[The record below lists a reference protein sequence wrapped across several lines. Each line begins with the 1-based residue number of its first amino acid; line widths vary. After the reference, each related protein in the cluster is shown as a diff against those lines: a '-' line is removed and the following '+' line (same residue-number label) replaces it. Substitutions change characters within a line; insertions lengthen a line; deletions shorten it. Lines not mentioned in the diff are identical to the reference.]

1 MKKLHVTKF
10 AVTAFIA
17 AQLLSSVSHAANI
30 DKRILGGKKFDQ
42 IIKTTSKEGLED
54 PYFQIKSS
62 KITQISD
69 EEALEFINNSNIKNN
84 KYKEI
89 SDVGDREVSRANGGF
104 VGPNVPNI
112 PNTPPGNGPVVSL
125 PSDNTANVPT
135 PTTNGGVLD
144 SVIMVVDK
152 LVAIGQKIIPMIK
165 DGKSVIT
172 NSPMTAVSV
181 LPRTDLKDFQVHD
194 MGGWSIPVNRHYK
207 ITFNNGL
214 GVEVVSFVYSITY
227 QYNGSM
233 DGKGKYLAG
242 IRAAARNIDIMWGFD
257 LDASS
262 QLIQI
267 ANVGTQQN
275 VVAGATIEMT
285 YTVKNWTRNLTYSQY
300 FHISGDGKLY
310 KLD

>member
-10 AVTAFIA
+10 AVTALIA
-17 AQLLSSVSHAANI
+17 VQLLSSVSHAANI
-30 DKRILGGKKFDQ
+30 DQGIIGGHKFNQ
-42 IIKTTSKEGLED
+42 VIKTNVKEGLED
-54 PYFQIKSS
+54 PYYQIKSS
-62 KITQISD
+62 KITEISE
-69 EEALEFINNSNIKNN
+69 EEALEYVNDNTITQKSNKFRVMN
-84 KYKEI
+84 E
-89 SDVGDREVSRANGGF
+89 VGDKGF

-112 PNTPPGNGPVVSL
+112 PNTPPANGGNGPVVSL
-125 PSDNTANVPT
+125 PSDNSGTVPGQT
-135 PTTNGGVLD
+135 PSGGVGALD

-152 LVAIGQKIIPMIK
+152 LIAIGQKIIPMIK

-207 ITFNNGL
+207 ISFSNGF
-214 GVEVVSFVYSITY
+214 GVEVVAFVYSITY

-257 LDASS
+257 LDATS

-275 VVAGATIEMT
+275 VIAGATIEMT
-285 YTVKNWTRNLTYSQY
+285 YTVKNWTRNLTYSLY

>member
-30 DKRILGGKKFDQ
+30 DKRILSGKKFDQ
-42 IIKTTSKEGLED
+42 IIKTNSKEGLED
-54 PYFQIKSS
+54 PYYQIKSS
-62 KITQISD
+62 KITEISD

>member
-1 MKKLHVTKF
+1 LPTD
-10 AVTAFIA
+10 
-17 AQLLSSVSHAANI
+17 NP
-30 DKRILGGKKFDQ
+30 GGS
-42 IIKTTSKEGLED
+42 T
-54 PYFQIKSS
+54 
-62 KITQISD
+62 
-69 EEALEFINNSNIKNN
+69 
-84 KYKEI
+84 
-89 SDVGDREVSRANGGF
+89 
-104 VGPNVPNI
+104 VPN
-112 PNTPPGNGPVVSL
+112 GP
-125 PSDNTANVPT
+125 A
-135 PTTNGGVLD
+135 GALD

-152 LVAIGQKIIPMIK
+152 LIAIGQKIIPMIK

-207 ITFNNGL
+207 ITFANGF

-285 YTVKNWTRNLTYSQY
+285 YTVKNWTRNLTYSLY

>member
-30 DKRILGGKKFDQ
+30 NQGINGGHNFNQ
-42 IIKTTSKEGLED
+42 IIKTNSVQGLED
-54 PYFQIKSS
+54 PYYQIKST
-62 KITQISD
+62 KITEISD
-69 EEALEFINNSNIKNN
+69 EEALEFVNQENITQKNN
-84 KYKEI
+84 KFKLMNDI
-89 SDVGDREVSRANGGF
+89 GDKGF

-112 PNTPPGNGPVVSL
+112 PNTPPANGGNGPVVSL
-125 PSDNTANVPT
+125 PSDNTANL
-135 PTTNGGVLD
+135 PTTTPSGGVGALD

-152 LVAIGQKIIPMIK
+152 LIAIGQKIIPMIK

-194 MGGWSIPVNRHYK
+194 MGGWSIPINKHYK
-207 ITFNNGL
+207 ISFNNGF